1 MFVGYFAFLLMQYI
15 LVYPCVPLEEIENR
29 PAMCVIANIYILV
42 MFVVNAS
49 ILPLCSSTIPTLIS
63 LRCLSCSFVLEAVG
77 LTLNIFAV
85 SQSLKA
91 GEMFQVEN
99 LKGESSPVRV
109 NVETYINFFIVTLL
123 VFSVLATCSCLGL
136 VIICERALEYIDNKV
151 DRRIIKATHRQRTI
165 FSPTILKNLKRT
177 PNQYH
182 NS

>member
-1 MFVGYFAFLLMQYI
+1 MSFIFYI
-15 LVYPCVPLEEIENR
+15 LVVFFPHFLLFS
-29 PAMCVIANIYILV
+29 MWILTPHLYQ
-42 MFVVNAS
+42 FVVNAS

-63 LRCLSCSFVLEAVG
+63 LRCLFCSFVLEAVG

-109 NVETYINFFIVTLL
+109 NVETYINFFNVILL
-123 VFSVLATCSCLGL
+123 VFSVLATFSCLGL

-165 FSPTILKNLKRT
+165 FSPTILKIWNGLQINTTTCERFLKNLTLK
-177 PNQYH
+177 N
-182 NS
+182 